1 VTPSNDGESTSN
13 LRVQDRSMHAIIQR
27 TLFTVEELREVISAR
42 VLAGEGAGWT
52 KQRIR
57 RISLD
62 TRSLHPGDL
71 YLALRGDRF
80 DGHDF
85 VAAALSRGAVGA
97 IVLDS
102 YDVSTLGSKRG
113 SKRVRPF
120 ILGVSDPLY
129 AYQQLA
135 AHHRSRFHI
144 PVVAVTGS
152 NGKTTTKEMVASV
165 MAHRWK
171 ILKTEGNLN
180 NRVGVP
186 QTLFR
191 LNDRHKGAVI
201 EMGVD
206 NLGQTTRLAEIVRP
220 TIGIITNIGP
230 DHLEFF
236 GTMEASAQAKAELLD
251 LLPPD
256 GTAIL
261 NADDSYYDYLA
272 ARARCRVVSFGLSAK
287 ADVRAMDVKSDGR
300 TGAIFQLVLPG
311 TVRHTI
317 VHIRV
322 QGEHNVANALAAGAV
337 GSILGFPGAVIAQGL
352 SRFRPAA
359 MRSQVL
365 VNQGVKLI
373 IDCYN
378 ANPASMKAAVQLLAQ
393 TKAKRKKIAVLGD
406 MLELGPNAAQMHEEV
421 GGFVA
426 RQGVDQLVAC
436 GVLGRSLAKGAKQ
449 AGLNQAHILEVPD
462 ARAAASVIKANVQ
475 SGDVVLIKAS
485 RGMKLELVADTLQGV
500 KRTTKKAS

>member
-1 VTPSNDGESTSN
+1 
-13 LRVQDRSMHAIIQR
+13 M
-27 TLFTVEELREVISAR
+27 TLFTVEELREIIKAR
-42 VLAGEGAGWT
+42 VLAGEGTAWT
-52 KQRIR
+52 RRRIR

-62 TRSLHPGDL
+62 TRSLRPGDL
-71 YLALRGDRF
+71 FVALRGDRF

-85 VAAALSRGAVGA
+85 VATALARGAVGA

-102 YDVSTLGSKRG
+102 FDISGLAFKR
-113 SKRVRPF
+113 SPRRSQPF
-120 ILGVSDPLY
+120 VLGVSDPLA

-135 AHHRSRFHI
+135 AYHRSRFHI

-152 NGKTTTKEMVASV
+152 NGKTTTKEMVAGV
-165 MAHRWK
+165 LAHRWK

-186 QTLFR
+186 QTLLR
-191 LNDRHKGAVI
+191 LNDHHKGAVI

-206 NLGQTTRLAEIVRP
+206 NLGQTAKLCEIAQP

-251 LLPPD
+251 LLPHD
-256 GTAIL
+256 GTAVL
-261 NADDSYYDYLA
+261 NADDSYYPYLA
-272 ARARCRVVSFGLSAK
+272 ARARCRVVSFGLSPK
-287 ADVRAMDVKSDGR
+287 ADIRATDVKSDGR
-300 TGAIFQLVLPG
+300 NGTIFRLLLPG
-311 TVRHTI
+311 TARHTV

-337 GSILGFPGAVIAQGL
+337 GSILGLSGGVIAQGL

-359 MRSQVL
+359 MRSQVR

-393 TKAKRKKIAVLGD
+393 TGTKRKKIAVLGD

-421 GGFVA
+421 GGFLA
-426 RQGVDQLVAC
+426 RQGIDQLVAC
-436 GVLGRSLAKGAKQ
+436 GVLGRNLATGAKQ
-449 AGLNQAHILEVPD
+449 AGLDPSRVIEVPD
-462 ARAAASVIKANVQ
+462 ARAAASAVKAVVKP
-475 SGDVVLIKAS
+475 GDAVLIKAS
-485 RGMKLELVADTLQGV
+485 RGMKLELVADALQ
-500 KRTTKKAS
+500 KTRRTRKKAL

>member
-1 VTPSNDGESTSN
+1 
-13 LRVQDRSMHAIIQR
+13 M
-27 TLFTVEELREVISAR
+27 TLFTVEELREVVGAR
-42 VLAGEGAGWT
+42 VLAGEGIDRT
-52 KQRIR
+52 KHRIR

-62 TRSLHPGDL
+62 TRSLRPGDL
-71 YLALRGDRF
+71 FIALRGDRF
-80 DGHDF
+80 DGHNF
-85 VAAALSRGAVGA
+85 VATALSRGAVGA

-102 YDVSTLGSKRG
+102 FDVSRVVLNRG
-113 SKRVRPF
+113 SKRTQPC

-135 AHHRSRFHI
+135 AYHRSRFQI

-165 MAHRWK
+165 MASRWK

-180 NRVGVP
+180 NRMGVP
-186 QTLFR
+186 QTLLR

-206 NLGQTTRLAEIVRP
+206 NLGQTTRLCEITRP

-236 GTMEASAQAKAELLD
+236 GSMDVSAQAKAELLE
-251 LLPPD
+251 LLPRD
-256 GTAIL
+256 GMAVL

-272 ARARCRVVSFGLSAK
+272 ARTRCRVVSFGFSSK

-300 TGAIFQLVLPG
+300 HGTIFRLLLPR
-311 TVRHTI
+311 TVRHTP

-322 QGEHNVANALAAGAV
+322 QGEHNVTNALAAGAV
-337 GSILGFPGAVIAQGL
+337 GSILGLSGGMIAQGL

-359 MRSQVL
+359 MRSQVR
-365 VNQGVKLI
+365 VIQGVKLI

-393 TKAKRKKIAVLGD
+393 TGAKRKKIAVLGD
-406 MLELGPNAAQMHEEV
+406 MLELGPNAQQLHEEV
-421 GGFVA
+421 GEFLA
-426 RQGVDQLVAC
+426 RQGIDQLVAC
-436 GVLGRSLAKGAKQ
+436 GVLGRSLARGARQ
-449 AGLNQAHILEVPD
+449 AGLDLSRILEVPD
-462 ARAAASVIKANVQ
+462 ARAAAAAVKKVVKP
-475 SGDVVLIKAS
+475 GDAVLIKAS
-485 RGMKLELVADTLQGV
+485 RGMKLELVADALQRA
-500 KRTTKKAS
+500 KHTTKKVP

>member
-1 VTPSNDGESTSN
+1 
-13 LRVQDRSMHAIIQR
+13 M
-27 TLFTVEELREVISAR
+27 TLFSVEEVQRAIDGRILSGDRPDGI
-42 VLAGEGAGWT
+42 
-52 KQRIR
+52 KQRVR
-57 RISLD
+57 RICLD
-62 TRSLHPGDL
+62 TRSLRRGDL
-71 YLALRGDRF
+71 FVAIRGERF

-85 VAAALSRGAVGA
+85 VKTALLQGAVGA
-97 IVLDS
+97 IVRES
-102 YDVSTLGSKRG
+102 YDAALCIERSLSKRM
-113 SKRVRPF
+113 RPV
-120 ILGVSDPLY
+120 ILGVPDPVY

-135 AHHRSRFHI
+135 ANFRRRFSI

-180 NRVGVP
+180 NRLGVP

-191 LNDRHKGAVI
+191 LHARHQGAVI

-206 NLGQTTRLAEIVRP
+206 NIGQTSRLCEVANP

-236 GTMEASAQAKAELLD
+236 GSMDVSAQAKAELLD
-251 LLPPD
+251 FLPAN

-287 ADVRAMDVKSDGR
+287 ADVRAMNVASDKR
-300 TGAIFQLVLPG
+300 TGTIFQLMLPG
-311 TVRHTI
+311 KVRRTS
-317 VHIRV
+317 VRIRV
-322 QGEHNVANALAAGAV
+322 QGEHNISNALAAAAV
-337 GSILGFPGAVIAQGL
+337 GTVLGLSGSAIAQGL
-352 SRFRPAA
+352 SRFRPAD
-359 MRSQVL
+359 MRSQVC
-365 VNQGVKLI
+365 VCRGIKLI

-393 TKAKRKKIAVLGD
+393 IRAKGKKIAVIGD
-406 MLELGPNAAQMHEEV
+406 MLELGSNAARMHEEV

-426 RQGVDQLVAC
+426 RHRIDQLIAC
-436 GVLGRSLAKGAKQ
+436 GPLGRGFAEGARNAGQDPSHIVEVSDASGAATAVKAIAK
-449 AGLNQAHILEVPD
+449 P
-462 ARAAASVIKANVQ
+462 
-475 SGDVVLIKAS
+475 GDVVLIKAS
-485 RGMKLELVADTLQGV
+485 RGMKLELVADALRGLPGV
-500 KRTTKKAS
+500 TKKAS

>member
-1 VTPSNDGESTSN
+1 
-13 LRVQDRSMHAIIQR
+13 M
-27 TLFTVEELREVISAR
+27 TLFTVEELREVINAK
-42 VLAGEGAGWT
+42 VLAGDGAGWG

-62 TRSLHPGDL
+62 TRSLQFGDL
-71 YLALRGDRF
+71 FLALRGDRF

-85 VAAALSRGAVGA
+85 VATALLRGAVGA
-97 IVLDS
+97 IVIDS
-102 YDVSTLGSKRG
+102 FDVSRFVLKRG
-113 SKRVRPF
+113 SKRTRPF

-135 AHHRSRFHI
+135 SYHRSRFQI

-186 QTLFR
+186 QILLR
-191 LNDRHKGAVI
+191 LNDRHQGAVI

-206 NLGQTTRLAEIVRP
+206 NLSQTTRLCEIARP

-236 GTMEASAQAKAELLD
+236 GTMEVSAQAKAEMLD

-256 GTAIL
+256 GVAIL

-272 ARARCRVVSFGLSAK
+272 SRARCRVVSFGFSSK
-287 ADVRAMDVKSDGR
+287 ADVRAMDLKSDGR
-300 TGAIFQLVLPG
+300 NGTTFRLQLPG
-311 TVRHTI
+311 TVRHTMA
-317 VHIRV
+317 HIRV
-322 QGEHNVANALAAGAV
+322 QGDHNVTNALAAGAV
-337 GSILGFPGAVIAQGL
+337 GSILGLPGGVIAQGL

-359 MRSQVL
+359 MRSQVRMS
-365 VNQGVKLI
+365 QGVKLI
-373 IDCYN
+373 VDCYN

-393 TKAKRKKIAVLGD
+393 MGAKRKKIAVLGD

-421 GGFVA
+421 GGFLA
-426 RQGVDQLVAC
+426 RQGIDRLVAC
-436 GVLGRSLAKGAKQ
+436 GPLGRSLAKGARQ
-449 AGLNQAHILEVPD
+449 AGMDQSHILEVPD
-462 ARAAASVIKANVQ
+462 ARAAAAAVKPVVKP
-475 SGDVVLIKAS
+475 GDAVLIKAS
-485 RGMKLELVADTLQGV
+485 RGMKLEFVADALQGA

>member
-1 VTPSNDGESTSN
+1 
-13 LRVQDRSMHAIIQR
+13 M
-27 TLFTVEELREVISAR
+27 TLFTVEELREVISAK
-42 VLAGEGAGWT
+42 VLASDGVSWA

-57 RISLD
+57 GISLD
-62 TRSLHPGDL
+62 TRTLQPGDL
-71 YLALRGDRF
+71 FLALQGDRF
-80 DGHDF
+80 NGHDF
-85 VAAALSRGAVGA
+85 VAMALSRGAVGA

-102 YDVSTLGSKRG
+102 YDVSGISLKRG
-113 SKRVRPF
+113 SKRAQPF
-120 ILGVSDPLY
+120 ILGVGDPLY
-129 AYQQLA
+129 VYQQLA
-135 AHHRSRFHI
+135 AYHRSRFHI

-186 QTLFR
+186 QTLLC
-191 LNDRHKGAVI
+191 LNERHKGAVI

-206 NLGQTTRLAEIVRP
+206 NLGQTTRLCEIVCP

-236 GTMEASAQAKAELLD
+236 GTMEVSAQAKAEMLD
-251 LLPPD
+251 LLPSD
-256 GTAIL
+256 GVAVL

-272 ARARCRVVSFGLSAK
+272 ARARCRVVSFGFSSR
-287 ADVRAMDVKSDGR
+287 ADVRAMDLKSDGR
-300 TGAIFQLVLPG
+300 NGTIFRLLLPG
-311 TVRHTI
+311 MVRHTA

-322 QGEHNVANALAAGAV
+322 QGDHNVTNALAAGAV
-337 GSILGFPGAVIAQGL
+337 GSIVGLSGRVIAQGL

-359 MRSQVL
+359 MRSQVR
-365 VNQGVKLI
+365 VSQGVKLI

-393 TKAKRKKIAVLGD
+393 TGAKRKTIAVLGD

-426 RQGVDQLVAC
+426 RHGIDQLVAC
-436 GVLGRSLAKGAKQ
+436 GLLGQSLARGAKQ
-449 AGLNQAHILEVPD
+449 AGLDQTHILEVPD
-462 ARAAASVIKANVQ
+462 AHAASAAMKTFVKP
-475 SGDVVLIKAS
+475 GDTVLIKAS
-485 RGMKLELVADTLQGV
+485 RGMKLELVADALRGATH
-500 KRTTKKAS
+500 TTRKAS

>member
-1 VTPSNDGESTSN
+1 
-13 LRVQDRSMHAIIQR
+13 M
-27 TLFTVEELREVISAR
+27 TLFTVDELREVVSAK
-42 VLAGEGAGWT
+42 VLAGEGIGRT
-52 KQRIR
+52 KHRIR
-57 RISLD
+57 GISLD
-62 TRSLHPGDL
+62 TRSLRPGDL
-71 YLALRGDRF
+71 FLALKGDRF

-85 VAAALSRGAVGA
+85 VAMALSRGAVGA

-102 YDVSTLGSKRG
+102 YDVSRLALKRG
-113 SKRVRPF
+113 FKRIQPL
-120 ILGVSDPLY
+120 ILGVSDPLH

-135 AHHRSRFHI
+135 AYHRGRFHI

-165 MAHRWK
+165 MARRWT

-186 QTLFR
+186 QTLLQ

-206 NLGQTTRLAEIVRP
+206 NLGQTARLCEIARP

-251 LLPPD
+251 LLPRD

-272 ARARCRVVSFGLSAK
+272 ARARCRVVSFGFSSK
-287 ADVRAMDVKSDGR
+287 ADVRATDVKSDGR
-300 TGAIFQLVLPG
+300 NGTIFRLLLPR
-311 TVRHTI
+311 TVRPTT
-317 VHIRV
+317 VHIGV
-322 QGEHNVANALAAGAV
+322 QGEHNVTNALAAAAV
-337 GSILGFPGAVIAQGL
+337 GSTLGFLGGIIAQGL

-359 MRSQVL
+359 MRSQVR
-365 VNQGVKLI
+365 VTQGVKLI

-393 TKAKRKKIAVLGD
+393 TGSRRKKIAVLGD
-406 MLELGPNAAQMHEEV
+406 MLELGQNAVQMHEEV

-426 RQGVDQLVAC
+426 HQGIDQLIAC
-436 GVLGRSLAKGAKQ
+436 GELGRSLAEGARK
-449 AGLNQAHILEVPD
+449 AGLDPSHILKVSD
-462 ARAAASVIKANVQ
+462 ARAAAAAMKTMVKP
-475 SGDVVLIKAS
+475 GDTVLIKAS
-485 RGMKLELVADTLQGV
+485 RGMKLELVADALQGAR
-500 KRTTKKAS
+500 RTTKRAS

>member
-1 VTPSNDGESTSN
+1 
-13 LRVQDRSMHAIIQR
+13 M
-27 TLFTVEELREVISAR
+27 TLFTVEELREVVGAR
-42 VLAGEGAGWT
+42 VLAGEGIGWA
-52 KQRIR
+52 KHRIR

-62 TRSLHPGDL
+62 TRSLQPGDL
-71 YLALRGDRF
+71 FLALRGDRF

-85 VAAALSRGAVGA
+85 VATALSHGAVGA

-102 YDVSTLGSKRG
+102 YDVSGLALKRG
-113 SKRVRPF
+113 SKRTRPF
-120 ILGVSDPLY
+120 ILGVSDPLS
-129 AYQQLA
+129 AYQRLA
-135 AHHRSRFHI
+135 SYHRSRFHI

-180 NRVGVP
+180 NRIGVP
-186 QTLFR
+186 QTLLRF
-191 LNDRHKGAVI
+191 NDRHKGAVI

-206 NLGQTTRLAEIVRP
+206 NLGQTARLCEIVRP

-251 LLPPD
+251 LLPND
-256 GTAIL
+256 GTAVL
-261 NADDSYYDYLA
+261 NADDTYYDYLA
-272 ARARCRVVSFGLSAK
+272 ARARCRVVSFGFSSK

-300 TGAIFQLVLPG
+300 NGTIFRLLLPG
-311 TVRHTI
+311 TVRHTT

-322 QGEHNVANALAAGAV
+322 QGEHNVTNALAAGAV
-337 GSILGFPGAVIAQGL
+337 GSILGLPGGVIAQGL

-365 VNQGVKLI
+365 VNRGVKVIL
-373 IDCYN
+373 DCYN
-378 ANPASMKAAVQLLAQ
+378 ANPVSMKAAVQLLAQ
-393 TKAKRKKIAVLGD
+393 TGAKGKRIAVLGD

-421 GGFVA
+421 GGFLA
-426 RQGVDQLVAC
+426 HQGIDDLVAC
-436 GVLGRSLAKGAKQ
+436 GVLGRSLANGAKK

-462 ARAAASVIKANVQ
+462 ARAAAAAVKAVVKP
-475 SGDVVLIKAS
+475 GDVVLIKAS
-485 RGMKLELVADTLQGV
+485 RGMKLEFVADALQGAQ
-500 KRTTKKAS
+500 RTTKKAS

>member
-1 VTPSNDGESTSN
+1 
-13 LRVQDRSMHAIIQR
+13 M
-27 TLFTVEELREVISAR
+27 TLFTVEELREVIKAR
-42 VLAGEGAGWT
+42 VLAGEGTAWT
-52 KQRIR
+52 RHRIR

-62 TRSLHPGDL
+62 TRSLRPGDVF
-71 YLALRGDRF
+71 LALRGDRF

-85 VAAALSRGAVGA
+85 VATALARGAVGA

-102 YDVSTLGSKRG
+102 FDISGLAFKRSPRRG
-113 SKRVRPF
+113 QPF
-120 ILGVSDPLY
+120 VLGVSDPLS

-135 AHHRSRFHI
+135 AYHRSRFHI

-152 NGKTTTKEMVASV
+152 NGKTTTKEMVAAV
-165 MAHRWK
+165 LARRWK

-186 QTLFR
+186 QTLLR
-191 LNDRHKGAVI
+191 LNDHHKGAVV

-206 NLGQTTRLAEIVRP
+206 NLGQTAKLCEIAQP

-251 LLPPD
+251 LLPQD
-256 GTAIL
+256 GTAVL
-261 NADDSYYDYLA
+261 NADDSYYHYLA
-272 ARARCRVVSFGLSAK
+272 ARARCRVVSFGLSPK
-287 ADVRAMDVKSDGR
+287 ADVRATDVKSDGR
-300 TGAIFQLVLPG
+300 NGTIFRLLLPG
-311 TVRHTI
+311 TARHTV

-322 QGEHNVANALAAGAV
+322 QGEHNIANALAAGAV
-337 GSILGFPGAVIAQGL
+337 GSILGLSGGAIAQGL

-359 MRSQVL
+359 MRSQVR

-393 TKAKRKKIAVLGD
+393 TGTKRKKIAVLGD

-421 GGFVA
+421 GGFLA
-426 RQGVDQLVAC
+426 RQGIDQLVAC
-436 GVLGRSLAKGAKQ
+436 GVLGRNLATGAKQ
-449 AGLNQAHILEVPD
+449 AGLDPSRVIEVPD
-462 ARAAASVIKANVQ
+462 ARAAAFAVKAVVKP
-475 SGDVVLIKAS
+475 GDAVLIKAS
-485 RGMKLELVADTLQGV
+485 RGMKLELVADALQKA
-500 KRTTKKAS
+500 KRTRTKAL

>member
-1 VTPSNDGESTSN
+1 MRGS
-13 LRVQDRSMHAIIQR
+13 IQM
-27 TLFTVEELREVISAR
+27 TLFTVEELREVISAK
-42 VLAGEGAGWT
+42 VLASDGVSWA

-57 RISLD
+57 GISLD
-62 TRSLHPGDL
+62 TRSLQPGDL
-71 YLALRGDRF
+71 FLALQGDRF

-85 VAAALSRGAVGA
+85 VATAFSRGAVGA

-102 YDVSTLGSKRG
+102 YDVSGISLKRG
-113 SKRVRPF
+113 SKRAQPF
-120 ILGVSDPLY
+120 ILGVRDPLHV
-129 AYQQLA
+129 YQQLA

-186 QTLFR
+186 QTLLR
-191 LNDRHKGAVI
+191 LNERHKGAVI

-206 NLGQTTRLAEIVRP
+206 NLGQTTRLCEIVRP

-236 GTMEASAQAKAELLD
+236 GTMDVSAQAKAEMLD
-251 LLPPD
+251 LLPSD
-256 GTAIL
+256 GVAIL

-272 ARARCRVVSFGLSAK
+272 ARARCRVVSFGFSSK
-287 ADVRAMDVKSDGR
+287 ADVRAVDLKSDGR
-300 TGAIFQLVLPG
+300 NGTIFRLLLPG
-311 TVRHTI
+311 AVRHAAA
-317 VHIRV
+317 HIRV
-322 QGEHNVANALAAGAV
+322 QGDHNVTNALAAGAV
-337 GSILGFPGAVIAQGL
+337 GSILGLSRGVIAQGL

-359 MRSQVL
+359 MRSQVR
-365 VNQGVKLI
+365 VSQGVKLI

-393 TKAKRKKIAVLGD
+393 TGAKRKRIAVLGD

-426 RQGVDQLVAC
+426 RHGIDQLVAC
-436 GVLGRSLAKGAKQ
+436 GLLGRSLAKGAKQ
-449 AGLNQAHILEVPD
+449 AGLDQAHILEVPD
-462 ARAAASVIKANVQ
+462 ARAACAAIKTFVKP
-475 SGDVVLIKAS
+475 GDTVLIKAS
-485 RGMKLELVADTLQGV
+485 RGMKLELVADALQGATH
-500 KRTTKKAS
+500 TTRKAS